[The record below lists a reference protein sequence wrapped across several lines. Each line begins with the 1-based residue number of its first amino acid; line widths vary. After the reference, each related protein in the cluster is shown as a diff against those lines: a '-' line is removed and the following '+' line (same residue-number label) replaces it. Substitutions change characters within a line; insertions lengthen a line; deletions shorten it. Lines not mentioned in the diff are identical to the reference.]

1 MKVNL
6 ISCLFVLDS
15 EKNENIRK
23 NDIKKIKVLVDRSQS
38 LPILPYNGGDMKKK
52 LRNHLK
58 DIIGSSIFHIEQV
71 FTIESEAGV
80 DIIYLGITNIENIKK
95 LSKEYEL
102 IDFNVQDNSVITY
115 KDKKYNYKTK
125 EIEANNNIEY
135 IHEIKTDDESIKK
148 NLLYLLISYKKV
160 RSNADNTDVLFKFM
174 GSAFTLE
181 DVRILYELIKD
192 VTVDKSNFRKKIIK
206 YCEKIETEEQ
216 PKTGFRPSQKYKFKP
231 LKGDVWL
238 W

>member
-23 NDIKKIKVLVDRSQS
+23 NDIKKIKVLVDKNQF
-38 LPILPYNGGDMKKK
+38 LPILPYNGGDMKNE

-58 DIIGSSIFHIEQV
+58 DIIGSSIFHTEQV
-71 FTIESEAGV
+71 FTIESEEGV
-80 DIIYLGITNIENIKK
+80 DVIYLGITNIENIKK

-102 IDFNVQDNSVITY
+102 VDFNVQDNSIITY

-135 IHEIKTDDESIKK
+135 IHEIKTDNASIKK

-238 W
+238 